1 MRMLLGLAGAMM
13 VVGCAQAPM
22 GGLASLDSGTS
33 LGGPSFSGQCDAI
46 EVAGVDI
53 CRHAALDIQS
63 PSGEL
68 IQQIVGEERPLV
80 ILAGG
85 V

>member
-1 MRMLLGLAGAMM
+1 MRMLLGLAGAMV

-22 GGLASLDSGTS
+22 GGLASLDSGPR
-33 LGGPSFSGQCDAI
+33 LSGQCDAI

-63 PSGEL
+63 ASGEL
-68 IQQIVGEERPLV
+68 IQQIVGEERPLA